1 MDSEPVRREVASQE
15 ERGKIGLVAGNING
29 VAAADDKATVTGPV
43 AQAARFATVTRNT
56 GATARR
62 WMQGR

>member
-15 ERGKIGLVAGNING
+15 ERGKIVLVTGNVNG
-29 VAAADDKATVTGPV
+29 VAAVADEVTVTGPV
-43 AQAARFATVTRNT
+43 AQAARFATVTRDT

>member
-1 MDSEPVRREVASQE
+1 MASEPVRREIASQE
-15 ERGKIGLVAGNING
+15 ERGKIVLVTGNING
-29 VAAADDKATVTGPV
+29 VAAVDDKDTVTGPV
-43 AQAARFATVTRNT
+43 AEAARFATVARDT